1 MTVSTY
7 DLSGVVINPVDEK
20 PMTVGGEVSDIRKAI
35 ITAFK
40 MAAGEQEKVSE
51 DDLNFRR
58 KIIKKIKMAEDLTA
72 VPLKS
77 KAVQAIKEQV
87 RKYYIPGVAMQ
98 IYDVLDGEPTD
109 ASLEDV

>member
-1 MTVSTY
+1 
-7 DLSGVVINPVDEK
+7 
-20 PMTVGGEVSDIRKAI
+20 
-35 ITAFK
+35 
-40 MAAGEQEKVSE
+40 
-51 DDLNFRR
+51 
-58 KIIKKIKMAEDLTA
+58 MAEDLTA